1 MINNSALQM
10 CYFEDGNAFNMLLG
24 IKDTFEVLV
33 KHTEFKFNLF
43 LFTGI
48 LHKVPLLLFT

>member
-1 MINNSALQM
+1 M
-10 CYFEDGNAFNMLLG
+10 CYFEDGNVFNMLLG
-24 IKDTFEVLV
+24 IKDTFEVLE
-33 KHTEFKFNLF
+33 KHTKFKFNLF